1 MSAAPTRAEGLTR
14 LHNFVPH
21 AGRAYAAGRN
31 HDHGPGRHTAV
42 SGLSPWIRHRLVR
55 ETDVLQATLDRHS
68 ASAADK
74 FVSEVFWR
82 IYFKGWLEHRPGV
95 WDRYL
100 SGVTS
105 GRRRLD
111 ADAALADRFYE
122 AVEGRTGIACFDHWA
137 RELLETGYMHNH
149 ARMWFA
155 SIWIFTL
162 QLPWELGAAW
172 FLEHLLDGDPAANTC
187 SWRWVAG
194 LHTKGKTYLARPDN
208 IEKYTNGRFRPTGLA
223 REAPPLQAPDL
234 GSRLPLVGGDP
245 LPTGSRF
252 ALLLHQDDLHGESL
266 GLTEAPTAVAAL
278 APGSDQA
285 ELPRKFTAGALQ
297 DGLSRAAD
305 TWDIAAGPV
314 FGSDALNEA
323 VEWARATGAEQVV
336 TPFATV
342 GPSRDALDTL
352 ERRLTEEGVALVRV
366 QRDIDRLAWPFAK
379 AGFFGLKKKIPR
391 LLGDLGFG

>member
-1 MSAAPTRAEGLTR
+1 MSAAPTRAEGLAR
-14 LHNFVPH
+14 LHDFVPR

-31 HDHGPGRHTAV
+31 HDYGPGCQTAV

-55 ETDVLQATLDRHS
+55 ETDVLEATLARHS
-68 ASAADK
+68 AASADK
-74 FVSEVFWR
+74 FVAEVFWR
-82 IYFKGWLEHRPGV
+82 TYFKGWLEHRPGV

-100 SGVTS
+100 RGVTAR
-105 GRRRLD
+105 RRRLD
-111 ADAALADRFYE
+111 EDAALADRFLE

-137 RELLETGYMHNH
+137 RELLETGSLHNH

-172 FLEHLLDGDPAANTC
+172 FLEHLLDGDPASNTC

-208 IEKYTNGRFRPTGLA
+208 IEKYTHGRFRPTGLA
-223 REAPPLQAPDL
+223 REAPPLQEPDL
-234 GSRLPLVGGDP
+234 GERVPLRRGDP
-245 LPTGSRF
+245 LPARGRF

-266 GLTEAPTAVAAL
+266 GLPEVPAAVAAL

-285 ELPRKFTAGALQ
+285 ELPRQFTAGALR
-297 DGLSRAAD
+297 DGLERAAG
-305 TWDIAAGPV
+305 TWSLAVGPV
-314 FGSDALNEA
+314 FAPEALDGA
-323 VEWARATGAEQVV
+323 VEWARATEAKQVV

-342 GPSRDALDTL
+342 GPSRDALDAL
-352 ERRLTEEGVALVRV
+352 ERRLAGEGIALVRV

-391 LLGDLGFG
+391 LLGELGFG